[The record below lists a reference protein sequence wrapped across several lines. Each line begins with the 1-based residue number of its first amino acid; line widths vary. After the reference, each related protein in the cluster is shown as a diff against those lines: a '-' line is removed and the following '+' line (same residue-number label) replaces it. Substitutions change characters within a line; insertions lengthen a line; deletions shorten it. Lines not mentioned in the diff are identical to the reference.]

1 VSDAGARL
9 WTISILGA
17 VFNAAVAT
25 LELLQTLL
33 DGLVLRL
40 GVEAILIG
48 AALRS
53 HAKAIGFC
61 ALVVGVVA
69 ATRERQ
75 NRNKQR
81 GA

>member
-9 WTISILGA
+9 RTIRVLGA
-17 VFNAAVAT
+17 VFNAAIAT

-33 DGLVLRL
+33 DGLVLCL
-40 GVEAILIG
+40 GLETILIG
-48 AALRS
+48 GALRP

-61 ALVVGVVA
+61 TLVVVLVA
-69 ATRERQ
+69 TARERQ
-75 NRNKQR
+75 GSNKKR